1 MSNASQSAPQRSITS
16 QEWHRLQDLL
26 PMPQVRSSYV
36 LAALHA
42 YNESAKSEAAQ
53 DEACDADAQ
62 LEAQKRFEAYKQG
75 LERLMRD
82 AQAIQTAD
90 PKAVKLVACE
100 HAKLHRALTGYKKT
114 VNPNNQSTRTLIF
127 FINTLIHKQLSQL
140 MRFNPEAFKRY
151 ATGVERVFTIKTS
164 TSYLCKAF
172 AADLPQEGSEDYEAA
187 IIKKTASFRGEYGH
201 FANLQKLGYTTEKYN
216 LDRNNQETDCGTEVV
231 LNINVYTW
239 FFGGQGVSKADISTL
254 CSPSRGISSQS
265 STLKGKKDI
274 NKEDNAA
281 SNEAASSAASAAT
294 TQRESNRLECQSPN
308 AVRNNITEKTNAPG
322 AAAARDEKVVKVA
335 QNIWNKAFS
344 MLFNAENLK
353 NDKIRTNKTTPLSI
367 ITETSANECKRRSV
381 ALVYALIESGLTLQQ
396 IENEAITYIESLAK
410 AMQEG
415 KRAYLYAP
423 EMWFRLDFKTGTL
436 FNKLQPKPKTDTAAQ
451 GEAAPSETE
460 TYGEYAEWLVANGL
474 NKLTLR
480 IYQQKWGSAA
490 IEIAAQYVFLT
501 HKHTAKVKNVGG
513 FAQNLFRNM
522 QSVEA
527 ITEQLERLK
536 RKSAPKSGQV
546 LAQIIDAMPTETPQS
561 VVKAW
566 TAVRAAGFQNEGKTL
581 ILKLQN
587 KSHLDIVE
595 SDACIAAFKKAMQS
609 IEIQYRIEYVIE

>member
-1 MSNASQSAPQRSITS
+1 MSNASQSASRITT

-26 PMPQVRSSYV
+26 PTPQIRSSYV

-53 DEACDADAQ
+53 ADEACDADAQ
-62 LEAQKRFEAYKQG
+62 AEAQKRFEAYKAG

-187 IIKKTASFRGEYGH
+187 IIKKTASFRGNYGH
-201 FANLQKLGYTTEKYN
+201 FANLKKLGYSTEKYN

-231 LNINVYTW
+231 LNINVWTW
-239 FFGGQGVSKADISTL
+239 FFGGQGVSKADISAL
-254 CSPSRGISSQS
+254 CSPSRGNSSQS
-265 STLKGKKDI
+265 STLKEKE
-274 NKEDNAA
+274 NKNKGNNTAANA
-281 SNEAASSAASAAT
+281 AASSAAGAAMT
-294 TQRESNRLECQSPN
+294 ERKSNRLECQSP
-308 AVRNNITEKTNAPG
+308 ALIRSNITGKAEAPG
-322 AAAARDEKVVKVA
+322 AAAARDEKVIKVA
-335 QNIWNKAFS
+335 ETVWNKAFS

-367 ITETSANECKRRSV
+367 ITEVSSNECKRRSV
-381 ALVYALIESGLTLQQ
+381 ALVYALIDSGLTLQD
-396 IENEAITYIESLAK
+396 IESKAVAHIEATAK
-410 AMQEG
+410 ALQEG
-415 KRAYLYAP
+415 KRAYVYAP
-423 EMWFRLDFKTGTL
+423 EMYLRTDFKIGTL
-436 FNKLQPKPKTDTAAQ
+436 ESALRPKPKTDTAQ

-460 TYGEYAEWLVANGL
+460 TYGEYAEWLVAQGL

-480 IYQQKWGSAA
+480 IYTQKWGSAA
-490 IEIAAQYVFLT
+490 IEIAAQYIFLT

-513 FAQNLFRNM
+513 FAQNLFRNLK
-522 QSVEA
+522 SVED
-527 ITEQLERLK
+527 ITEQLDRLK
-536 RKSAPKSGQV
+536 RKAAPKSGQI
-546 LAQIIDAMPTETPQS
+546 LQSIIDAMPTDTPQS

-566 TAVRAAGFQNEGKTL
+566 KAARAAGFKNEGKTL

-587 KSHLDIVE
+587 KRHLDIVE
-595 SDACIAAFKKAMQS
+595 SDACIAAFKKAMQTLDN
-609 IEIQYRIEYVIE
+609 QYRIEYVIE